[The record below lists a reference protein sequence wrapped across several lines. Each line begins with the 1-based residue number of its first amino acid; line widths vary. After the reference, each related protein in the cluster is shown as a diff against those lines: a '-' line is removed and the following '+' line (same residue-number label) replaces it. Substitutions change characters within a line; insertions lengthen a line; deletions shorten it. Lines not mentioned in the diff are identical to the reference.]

1 MCLEKDDDRY
11 KLFGNVSILDTKES
25 LFLSLDEPERI
36 VERLNSQERSIKSM
50 ASFWMDVFEEL
61 TKAEQEE
68 SDEGEG

>member
-1 MCLEKDDDRY
+1 METDDDRY
-11 KLFGNVSILDTKES
+11 KLFGDISILDTRDS
-25 LFLSLDEPERI
+25 TFISLDEPERI

-68 SDEGEG
+68 TEEEQK

>member
-1 MCLEKDDDRY
+1 MEKDEDRY
-11 KLFGNVSILDTKES
+11 KLFGNVSILDTEES

-61 TKAEQEE
+61 TKAEQDEE
-68 SDEGEG
+68 EEEQK

>member
-1 MCLEKDDDRY
+1 MEKDEDRY
-11 KLFGNVSILDTKES
+11 KLFGNVSILDTRDS
-25 LFLSLDEPERI
+25 TFLSLDEPERI

-68 SDEGEG
+68 YDEGEG

>member
-1 MCLEKDDDRY
+1 MEKDDDRY
-11 KLFGNVSILDTKES
+11 KLFGDISILDTRDS
-25 LFLSLDEPERI
+25 TFISLDEPERI

-68 SDEGEG
+68 YDEGEG

>member
-1 MCLEKDDDRY
+1 MVKDEDRY
-11 KLFGNVSILDTKES
+11 KLFGNMSILDTRES
-25 LFLSLDEPERI
+25 LFLSLDEPESI

-68 SDEGEG
+68 TEEE

>member
-1 MCLEKDDDRY
+1 MEKDEDRY
-11 KLFGNVSILDTKES
+11 KLFGNMSILDTKES
-25 LFLSLDEPERI
+25 MFLSLDEPECI

-68 SDEGEG
+68 EEE

>member
-1 MCLEKDDDRY
+1 MGNDDDRY
-11 KLFGNVSILDTKES
+11 KLFGNVSILDTRDS
-25 LFLSLDEPERI
+25 TFLSLDEPESI

-68 SDEGEG
+68 TEGE

>member
-1 MCLEKDDDRY
+1 MEKDDDRY
-11 KLFGNVSILDTKES
+11 KLFGDISILDTRDS
-25 LFLSLDEPERI
+25 TFISLDEPERI

-68 SDEGEG
+68 YDEGGGR

>member
-1 MCLEKDDDRY
+1 MEKDEDRY
-11 KLFGNVSILDTKES
+11 KLFGNVSILDTEES

-61 TKAEQEE
+61 TKAEQEC
-68 SDEGEG
+68 GEE

>member
-1 MCLEKDDDRY
+1 MEKDDDRY

-25 LFLSLDEPERI
+25 LFLSLDEPECI

-68 SDEGEG
+68 TEGE